1 MSGKRSQKKKKT
13 DQGMIILHPRSQWRG
28 HLSKMS
34 IVAFIGDFDFLFF
47 SHVVNIAQTFYGLK
61 NEAL

>member
-1 MSGKRSQKKKKT
+1 MGKITSDEWKEKSEKKKT

-28 HLSKMS
+28 NLSKMS

-47 SHVVNIAQTFYGLK
+47 PMLSTLRRHFTV
-61 NEAL
+61 